1 MINNMD
7 QSLPHHLSEK
17 LLRIPVTL
25 EGMVQLWLTYKG
37 LKPVSTVQF
46 KTGENSKDHNCFTEW
61 LEDAGLTYSPDLK
74 SSEFVFVS
82 KEIELAKRAA
92 KLMWSENEEDLLEKG
107 RIFGYPMA
115 AVKGYASKEKMSVIT
130 PKTFPMYWAAYVRYL
145 VREENTDEDCETGKV
160 WADVVRSDIPELAS
174 LFEEEMARAEVK

>member
-1 MINNMD
+1 MD
-7 QSLPHHLSEK
+7 QSQLLNLSKK
-17 LLRIPVTL
+17 LLSLTITL
-25 EGMVQLWLTYKG
+25 EGKVHLWLTYKG

-46 KTGENSKDHNCFTEW
+46 KTSENSIDQNNFTEW

-92 KLMWSENEEDLLEKG
+92 KLMWSENEEDLIEKG

-145 VREENTDEDCETGKV
+145 VREENIDEDCETGKL
-160 WADVVRSDIPELAS
+160 WADVVRSDNSELAS
-174 LFEEEMARAEVK
+174 LFEEEMARAEVR